1 MSRAP
6 LNNISELMNR
16 NAVGNVHRRERED
29 MGGGEKRTEGGGLEL
44 QSDLIYCRGMAT

>member
-29 MGGGEKRTEGGGLEL
+29 MGGGRREQREGAWNYS
-44 QSDLIYCRGMAT
+44 QT